1 MPDMQSHLHHR
12 LNYNL
17 SNQKGKKANLSRS
30 ALFLTSCS
38 VISAEVAAKEF
49 ELESYVWWLSVN
61 SVILVYIDPH
71 EAGLGLSLGVD
82 GRLRKRRGHRH
93 LKDQQFIV
101 KPDSKKTNSGDLCFT
116 SFREC
121 LYHLL
126 DNFD

>member
-61 SVILVYIDPH
+61 SVILVDIDPH
-71 EAGLGLSLGVD
+71 EAGLGLPLRVD

-93 LKDQQFIV
+93 LKDQHFIV
-101 KPDSKKTNSGDLCFT
+101 RPDSKRTTSGNL
-116 SFREC
+116 
-121 LYHLL
+121 
-126 DNFD
+126 